1 MKDGFNL
8 SRWAIEHT
16 SLTRFL
22 FVLIL
27 ATGLFALANLG
38 QKEDPDFT
46 FRVMVVQVFWPGASV
61 NELQEQVVDK
71 IERKIQETPQLEY
84 VQSYAHPGS
93 AVVFVNLRGEA
104 RGREVSDAFYQVRK
118 KIGDI
123 QNTFPQG
130 VQGPFFNDEFGDT
143 YLALY
148 AIGGDGFTYPE
159 LRDFAKNA
167 RDILLR
173 VPGIGK
179 VDLLGVQDEKVYIEI
194 PSRVL
199 AERGISAQDIQTA
212 LAGQNSQAPAGSVE
226 TSDRSVRLDV
236 QGSILTVDQI
246 RDLKI
251 RAGGQTIRLGDIASV
266 KRGVEDPPV
275 SKIRENGKE
284 SVVLGAVMAKGYN
297 VVEVGKKLEDSL
309 NRIGA
314 ELPVGVEFSRIS
326 DQPAVVTKAVGEFLE
341 ALGEAL
347 LIVLAVS
354 LLSLGWRA
362 GIVVAITIPLVLAA
376 TFLIMYIIGIDLQ
389 RISLGALVIALGLLV
404 DDAMIAVEMME
415 RKLDEGYSKLS
426 AASFAY
432 TSTAFPMLTGT
443 LITVAGFI
451 PVGFAASTSG
461 EYVST
466 LFWVTGISLVISWF
480 AAVTFTP
487 WLGYTILKH
496 RPHPEGAE
504 LRCLRYASLPQAS
517 RRHRLVR
524 QAAQN
529 GHCADRCRVRLGGRG
544 LHAHSPAIF
553 SLIGPA
559 RDPGRPLAARRRI
572 L

>member
-1 MKDGFNL
+1 MDSGSPERTPARYGFNL

-27 ATGLFALANLG
+27 ASGLFALANLG

-61 NELQEQVVDK
+61 HELQEQVVDK
-71 IERKIQETPQLEY
+71 IERKIQETPQLDY
-84 VQSYAHPGS
+84 VQSYSHPGS
-93 AVVFVNLRGEA
+93 AVIFVNLRGEA

-130 VQGPFFNDEFGDT
+130 VLGPFFNDEFGDT

-148 AIGGDGFTYPE
+148 AIDGTGFSYPE
-159 LRDFAKNA
+159 LRDFAKSA

-173 VPGIGK
+173 VPGVGK
-179 VDLLGVQDEKVYIEI
+179 VDLLGRPGREGLYRNPVTRSRRAQHLCPGHPGRTRRAKQ
-194 PSRVL
+194 PS
-199 AERGISAQDIQTA
+199 
-212 LAGQNSQAPAGSVE
+212 PAGIVE

-236 QGSILTVDQI
+236 QGSILSVDQI
-246 RDLKI
+246 RELRI
-251 RAGGQTIRLGDIASV
+251 RAGGQTIRLGDIAAV

-275 SKIRENGKE
+275 SKIRQNGKE

-297 VVEVGKKLEDSL
+297 VVEVGKELEAAL
-309 NRIGA
+309 KRINA
-314 ELPVGVEFSRIS
+314 DLPVGVEFSKIS
-326 DQPAVVTKAVGEFLE
+326 DQPAVVSKAVGEFLE

-362 GIVVAITIPLVLAA
+362 GIVVAITIPLVLGA
-376 TFLIMYIIGIDLQ
+376 TFLVMYIIGIDLQ
-389 RISLGALVIALGLLV
+389 RISLGALIIALGLLV

-466 LFWVTGISLVISWF
+466 LFWVAGISLVISWF

-496 RPHPEGAE
+496 RPHPEGAA
-504 LRCLRYASLPQAS
+504 LRRLRYARPIAGFAALSPGASGGAGRSL
-517 RRHRLVR
+517 
-524 QAAQN
+524 
-529 GHCADRCRVRLGGRG
+529 C
-544 LHAHSPAIF
+544 
-553 SLIGPA
+553 
-559 RDPGRPLAARRRI
+559 
-572 L
+572 